1 MQPSGNT
8 ADQYPESSPQMKS
21 VGEGFALVDGAQ
33 SAGAEE
39 VTPPI
44 DSLINNIDPL
54 IAEMPDSDD
63 MSLTDSL
70 TMLSDSLL
78 FMDNE
83 ELALLDS
90 VPRKRG
96 ALEAPVEFASNDSII
111 FTADNMAYLYGSG
124 NIKYQSIELS
134 ADYIQMD
141 MDSSQLFAR
150 YSIDSLGNE
159 FGHPVFTQE
168 QEKIESKEMHY
179 NFKSG
184 KALAKESK
192 SQQGEG
198 YILAGTAKKMD
209 NGIINM
215 TNGKYSTCDNH
226 DHPHFYLNISK
237 GKVWSGKSVV
247 TGPCVLYIED
257 VPLPIVLP
265 FAFFPFTDTY
275 SSGIIMPTYGD
286 EMNRGFYLR
295 NGGYYFALGDH
306 VDLSMTGELYT
317 KGSWGLSGQS
327 AYRKRYKYSGRVSLS
342 YLTTVTGDK
351 GLDDYMK
358 RNDFSV
364 KISHQ
369 QDPKAN
375 PNQTISASVDY
386 SSSSYDRNQLNSLYT
401 PAATQNNKGSSVSY
415 SRKFPNSPFT
425 MTAVMNLNQRSQDSS
440 VTVTLPDMTIS
451 MSRINPFKPKNVVG
465 NARWYHK
472 ISVNYNAQIKNS
484 ISTKED
490 LLFKS
495 NFIKDWKNG
504 ILHKSDVNATYNVLN
519 VINISPNFSYSE
531 RWYSNRIEQSYDVG
545 LNRMVPTDTIYGFNR
560 VYNYNGSISAST
572 TVYGMYTPWKP
583 FRKYVSAIRH
593 RMDASV
599 SFGATPDFGDPKY
612 GFYRSYTFINST
624 NTFPGGIPD
633 TISNVY
639 SPFAGQLFGVPG
651 RGKSGNISFSLDN
664 NIEAKIPDED
674 EASGARV
681 LSLIDKLS
689 GTLSYNL
696 AADSFNWSDL
706 NTTMRL
712 KLSKSYTLNLN
723 MVFDTYTYDY
733 DEIRG
738 ANNSITYRP
747 RRVNKPRFSHGQG
760 LGRVG
765 RLRSTGT
772 SYSYTFNNET
782 FNKWFGGGEERRRS
796 RRAANEYDD
805 LDEMDEYEY
814 DPLNPNDQ
822 FDRDRRTDTNRDRDQ
837 GGSLFG
843 KKNQNA
849 GEYDEDGYYNAT
861 MPWSFSVNYN
871 LAMSYDMQKFN
882 PEKKEYA
889 YQFVHALSFSGTLQP
904 TKNWRVNFN
913 ATYDLKNHKIPYA
926 TCNISR
932 SMHCFQMTASVIPF
946 GPMKSY
952 SFSISAVS
960 SMLKDLKWDQ
970 RSSPYNSQSWY

>member
-327 AYRKRYKYSGRVSLS
+327 AYRKRYK
-342 YLTTVTGDK
+342 
-351 GLDDYMK
+351 
-358 RNDFSV
+358 
-364 KISHQ
+364 
-369 QDPKAN
+369 
-375 PNQTISASVDY
+375 
-386 SSSSYDRNQLNSLYT
+386 
-401 PAATQNNKGSSVSY
+401 
-415 SRKFPNSPFT
+415 
-425 MTAVMNLNQRSQDSS
+425 
-440 VTVTLPDMTIS
+440 
-451 MSRINPFKPKNVVG
+451 
-465 NARWYHK
+465 
-472 ISVNYNAQIKNS
+472 
-484 ISTKED
+484 
-490 LLFKS
+490 
-495 NFIKDWKNG
+495 
-504 ILHKSDVNATYNVLN
+504 
-519 VINISPNFSYSE
+519 
-531 RWYSNRIEQSYDVG
+531 
-545 LNRMVPTDTIYGFNR
+545 
-560 VYNYNGSISAST
+560 
-572 TVYGMYTPWKP
+572 
-583 FRKYVSAIRH
+583 
-593 RMDASV
+593 
-599 SFGATPDFGDPKY
+599 
-612 GFYRSYTFINST
+612 
-624 NTFPGGIPD
+624 
-633 TISNVY
+633 
-639 SPFAGQLFGVPG
+639 
-651 RGKSGNISFSLDN
+651 
-664 NIEAKIPDED
+664 
-674 EASGARV
+674 
-681 LSLIDKLS
+681 
-689 GTLSYNL
+689 
-696 AADSFNWSDL
+696 
-706 NTTMRL
+706 
-712 KLSKSYTLNLN
+712 
-723 MVFDTYTYDY
+723 
-733 DEIRG
+733 
-738 ANNSITYRP
+738 
-747 RRVNKPRFSHGQG
+747 
-760 LGRVG
+760 
-765 RLRSTGT
+765 
-772 SYSYTFNNET
+772 
-782 FNKWFGGGEERRRS
+782 
-796 RRAANEYDD
+796 
-805 LDEMDEYEY
+805 
-814 DPLNPNDQ
+814 
-822 FDRDRRTDTNRDRDQ
+822 
-837 GGSLFG
+837 
-843 KKNQNA
+843 
-849 GEYDEDGYYNAT
+849 
-861 MPWSFSVNYN
+861 
-871 LAMSYDMQKFN
+871 
-882 PEKKEYA
+882 
-889 YQFVHALSFSGTLQP
+889 
-904 TKNWRVNFN
+904 
-913 ATYDLKNHKIPYA
+913 
-926 TCNISR
+926 
-932 SMHCFQMTASVIPF
+932 
-946 GPMKSY
+946 
-952 SFSISAVS
+952 
-960 SMLKDLKWDQ
+960 
-970 RSSPYNSQSWY
+970 